1 MSPVGRCA
9 APISTS
15 NRSETDATARTSE
28 EEAMLV
34 RMLDK
39 VLRRSDVVDKEAL
52 CVQASER
59 VSARTRRGIG
69 SDGTSRFGT
78 YD

>member
-9 APISTS
+9 ALTSTC
-15 NRSETDATARTSE
+15 NHSETDATARTSE

-59 VSARTRRGIG
+59 VSLRTRLDVVADER
-69 SDGTSRFGT
+69 SRFGT

>member
-9 APISTS
+9 ALISTFDC
-15 NRSETDATARTSE
+15 SETDATARTSE

-59 VSARTRRGIG
+59 VSARMRNGIG
-69 SDGTSRFGT
+69 SYESYRSGT